1 MAPLIEW
8 LRQFIPLEETALEKL
23 LMTVFTILFLLV
35 VRWIVL
41 RVALRNVEDTRS
53 LYRWKKTATYITFTF
68 IILVAGAL
76 WIPTMDSLSTFLGLV
91 SAGIAIALKDPIV
104 NFAGWGFILGRRP
117 FEVGDRIQMGLYAG
131 DVIDIRIFQFTI
143 LEIGNW
149 VDADQSTG
157 RIIHIPNGK
166 IFTEALASFTKGFQF
181 IWIEIPVLVTF
192 ESNWGKAKEILEE
205 IANKHGSAQTSDAK
219 RSVKEASKKFM
230 IYYRNL
236 TPIVYTTVKDSG
248 IMLTIRSL
256 SNPKRRR
263 NLEQAFWEAILTEFA
278 KHKDIDFAYP
288 TRRLFNNQ
296 QEGKPGYSPDPD
308 EVS

>member
-1 MAPLIEW
+1 MAPLVEW
-8 LRQFIPLEETALEKL
+8 LGQFIPLESQTIEKL
-23 LMTVFTILFLLV
+23 LMTVFIVLFLLV

-41 RVALRNVEDTRS
+41 RVVLRNFDDARVI
-53 LYRWKKTATYITFTF
+53 YRWKKTATYITFTF
-68 IILVAGAL
+68 IVLVAGAL
-76 WIPTMDSLSTFLGLV
+76 WIPTMDSLSTFLGLA

-104 NFAGWGFILGRRP
+104 NFAGWGFILSRRP
-117 FEVGDRIQMGLYAG
+117 FEVGDRIQMGDFSG
-131 DVIDIRIFQFTI
+131 DVVDIRIFQFTI

-166 IFTEALASFTKGFQF
+166 IFTGELASFNKGFNF

-192 ESNWGKAKEILEE
+192 ESNWEKAKEILAD
-205 IANKHGSAQTSDAK
+205 IANKHGSSQTSVAK

-236 TPIVYTTVKDSG
+236 TPIVYTSVKDSG

-256 SNPKRRR
+256 SNPRRRR
-263 NLEQAFWEAILTEFA
+263 NLEEKFWEAILTEFA
-278 KHKDIDFAYP
+278 KHSDIDLAYP
-288 TRRLFNNQ
+288 TQRLFNNRI
-296 QEGKPGYSPDPD
+296 EGKPGHNPD
-308 EVS
+308 VS